1 MANCCVT
8 YLFFSYAA
16 ATIIYF
22 IIGIFAA
29 TGNIALL
36 VEHYKFSNATYLDEE
51 EKSDVKSRTLRQYF
65 MSSGLA
71 AFISVPLFVFCIIK
85 KPKGYSDIIQEQNI
99 NKKNNK
105 MQIEEED
112 EEDFNP
118 NNRRSGVMPIEM
130 ASGTKAINE
139 SDSNTEESGMK
150 ENII

>member
-22 IIGIFAA
+22 IIGVFAT

-36 VEHYKFSNATYLDEE
+36 VEHYKHSNASYVDEE
-51 EKSDVKSRTLRQYF
+51 EKNDVKSRTLGQYYL
-65 MSSGLA
+65 SSGLA
-71 AFISVPLFVFCIIK
+71 ALISVFLFLFCIIK
-85 KPKGYSDIIQEQNI
+85 KPKGYSDIIQDQNI
-99 NKKNNK
+99 NKKDNI
-105 MQIEEED
+105 MQIEED
-112 EEDFNP
+112 DDDHNI
-118 NNRRSGVMPIEM
+118 NNSQSGSMPIEM
-130 ASGTKAINE
+130 AIGAKIINE